1 MVYTTRFD
9 YFSQIGDKLKRKLI
23 MPKLCVGFHQT
34 TLSLQVT
41 AHLQGQTN
49 KQFVYFLTVYS
60 HPPTSYFIGY
70 SECFPFHRFRFS
82 DCDYIIKHICEYV
95 NIKVEHPRSGF
106 PAWLSDFFE

>member
-23 MPKLCVGFHQT
+23 MPKLCVGFHQI

-49 KQFVYFLTVYS
+49 KQLVYF
-60 HPPTSYFIGY
+60 
-70 SECFPFHRFRFS
+70 
-82 DCDYIIKHICEYV
+82 
-95 NIKVEHPRSGF
+95 
-106 PAWLSDFFE
+106 